1 MTCLIIHTNIVPAF
15 KTGASSLKNRYQT
28 VQWKGISHVY
38 IPPPLLKT
46 GKWIKNTKKRNW
58 NFKIIKPK
66 KITPV
71 YLKIELNKV
80 KQNDKNRKKQ

>member
-28 VQWKGISHVY
+28 VQWKGSSHVY

-46 GKWIKNTKKRNW
+46 GKWIKKNTNKRNW

-66 KITPV
+66 KNYTSL
-71 YLKIELNKV
+71 LKDRI
-80 KQNDKNRKKQ
+80 KQG